1 MARGMVSAM
10 DFKQLELQLQTLAAE
25 ADGTVSMY
33 VRTPD
38 GTVSIGADEVQRSA
52 SILKVPIAMA
62 CLAAADRG
70 EIDLNALL
78 PISEPVGGSGVL
90 AYLSGMEQIT
100 LLNALTLSIIVSD
113 NTAANL
119 VIEATGLNR
128 IQAFFDQ
135 VGAADSKVTRKFM
148 DYDALALGLEN
159 VATARD
165 MVRFLECLHPDSE
178 YLSLTSK
185 QQLKTIMRDQQLI
198 DKLPAFQPIFDE
210 TLIIGNKTGTLPGVE
225 HDIAYFENDVI
236 HVDLAVLTT
245 NWDYNHEG
253 QQTLAQ
259 IGRMIIDY
267 MASASPS
274 AADDTAPFAAAN

>member
-1 MARGMVSAM
+1 M
-10 DFKQLELQLQTLAAE
+10 DFAQLEQQLQILAAE
-25 ADGTVSMY
+25 VAGTVSMY

-38 GTVSIGADEVQRSA
+38 GTVAIGAEDVIRSA

-70 EIDLNALL
+70 ELDLNTLL

-128 IQAFFDQ
+128 IQAFFDE
-135 VGAADSKVTRKFM
+135 VGAKNSKVTRKFM

-165 MVRFLECLHPDSE
+165 MAMFLECLHPDSE
-178 YLSLTSK
+178 FLSLTSK

-225 HDIAYFENDVI
+225 HDIAYFENDVML
-236 HVDLAVLTT
+236 VDLAVLTT
-245 NWDYNHEG
+245 DWDHNHEG
-253 QQTLAQ
+253 QQTLAR

-267 MASASPS
+267 MASASLKL
-274 AADDTAPFAAAN
+274 ADDNAPAIACQ